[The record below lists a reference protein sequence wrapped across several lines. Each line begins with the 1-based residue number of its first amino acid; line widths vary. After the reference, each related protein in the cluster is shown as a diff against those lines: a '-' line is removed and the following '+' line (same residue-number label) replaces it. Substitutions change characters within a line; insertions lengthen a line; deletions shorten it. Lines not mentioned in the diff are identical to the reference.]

1 MTLILKSLPFL
12 FVINALSAH
21 EAQHLHQHVTDPD
34 WMPFVLSLFAIG
46 LAAFFAWSRK

>member
-12 FVINALSAH
+12 FWANALSAH

-34 WMPFVLSLFAIG
+34 WMPFVLSLLAIG
-46 LAAFFAWSRK
+46 LAVLFAWSRK